1 MQGLPQKPIDCPVDL
16 AFQAADALAEHDL
29 LVLPLQKR
37 MVVQYGTSEEGL
49 RELRLFYGAK
59 EVSFD
64 EPDLFAFGET
74 LARQSRFEA
83 GVATGWGEGYDWPLI
98 RDLLAQLLAEGILKR
113 AEDEVTEEAAALHR
127 AQPSPLPPST
137 CPFPRTW
144 AEAEAITHELTG
156 RSVELGHLE
165 LFLPIFRVAHASMD
179 SDGRH
184 VGEAN
189 VFPRALRTETPTDWM
204 TCIYPGTRYLADAPM
219 NVTALKA
226 MRAHWPQ
233 MMAALLKIRE
243 RFLSRFPEARKGWTV
258 GHLERL
264 ATAVLCVPTYQLM
277 RQDRP
282 VRNGDLHPALS
293 SLFRVTDGLR
303 MVMHQ
308 MLFVPV
314 GEPTL
319 SPHDPVSSAEIHAYA
334 ERNFSF
340 FSDTGVCAGPKLMVQ
355 EFLSVLVDGAK
366 ADQYGAFAFDP
377 AVAGALEEADKAIDY
392 ALLGLQAYAATFS
405 LWPLM
410 TRTYEALAEVA
421 KAAVEGG
428 ETGFLAFHKR
438 MDAHRE
444 RLRTSPYLAREAWRA
459 DRDHV
464 YADMYAEC
472 GRGVSDGAGVDPLPA
487 LIAPEPSAASDI
499 AETTLRAVLAVRLG
513 SAPRGNTHLDA
524 LVAQIM
530 DYALRTQ
537 AILRTATATQ
547 TRINTLLGR
556 EAPKRAFA
564 ALDMDVHNLLQG
576 AEARRLPY
584 LLDELAAAFDLEFDI
599 TADYLAIFGRAEP
612 ANG

>member
-1 MQGLPQKPIDCPVDL
+1 MQALAVEPVGCPVDL
-16 AFQAADALAEHDL
+16 AQASPHGLAEHDI

-37 MVVQYGTSEEGL
+37 MVVQYGTSDEGL
-49 RELRLFYGAK
+49 RELRLYYGAK

-74 LARQSRFEA
+74 LAQQSRFEA
-83 GVATGWGEGYDWPLI
+83 GVATLWGEGYDWP
-98 RDLLAQLLAEGILKR
+98 RVRALLEQLLEEGILR
-113 AEDEVTEEAAALHR
+113 RVQDEAVAEAAALHR

-144 AEAEAITHELTG
+144 TESEAITQELTG
-156 RSVELGHLE
+156 RAVELGHLE

-189 VFPRALRTETPTDWM
+189 VFPRAMRTETPTEWM

-219 NVTALKA
+219 NVTGLKA

-233 MMAALLKIRE
+233 MMAALLNIRE
-243 RFLSRFPEARKGWTV
+243 RFLARFPEAREGWTV

-308 MLFVPV
+308 MLFVPI

-355 EFLSVLVDGAK
+355 EFLSVLVDGVK
-366 ADQYGAFAFDP
+366 TDQYGAFAFDP
-377 AVAGALEEADKAIDY
+377 AVAAALADADKAIDY
-392 ALLGLQAYAATFS
+392 ALLGLQAYASTFS

-410 TRTYEALAEVA
+410 TRTYEALADIA
-421 KAAVEGG
+421 KAAVESGEGG
-428 ETGFLAFHKR
+428 FSAFHAR

-444 RLRTSPYLAREAWRA
+444 RLRSSPYLAREAWRA

-464 YADMYAEC
+464 YADMYAQC
-472 GRGVSDGAGVDPLPA
+472 GRGVAGSRAIETLPE
-487 LIAPEPSAASDI
+487 LIKPKRSAASNI
-499 AETTLRAVLAVRLG
+499 AEGNLRGLLAVRLKC
-513 SAPRGNTHLDA
+513 APRENTHLDA
-524 LVAQIM
+524 LVILIL

-547 TRINTLLGR
+547 ARINALLGR

-564 ALDMDVHNLLQG
+564 APDMDVHNLLQG

-584 LLDELAAAFDLEFDI
+584 LLDELAEAFELRFDI
-599 TADYLAIFGRAEP
+599 TAEHIAISGTKETV
-612 ANG
+612 NG